1 MNSRAVFERVQ
12 EGDYAGLRAVGGRM
26 QRSIYREY
34 ADGITAGLVDYY
46 TRTP

>member
-1 MNSRAVFERVQ
+1 
-12 EGDYAGLRAVGGRM
+12 M